1 MTQSY
6 FKKTYDDIRRN
17 AIEVAEIWGRENCTY
32 CEKAK
37 EICIERKIPFEYID
51 VNTPALLDSFKENF
65 PDHKTVP
72 QIKYKGKHIGGYTEL
87 VKKLN
92 NEP

>member
-1 MTQSY
+1 M
-6 FKKTYDDIRRN
+6 RM
-17 AIEVAEIWGRENCTY
+17 VAEIWGRENCTY

-51 VNTPALLDSFKENF
+51 VNTPDLLDSFKKNF
-65 PDHKTVP
+65 PDQKTVP
-72 QIKYKGKHIGGYTEL
+72 QIKLNTKYVGGYTEL
-87 VKKLN
+87 ANKLD